1 MAYIGVQPRLGNFQA
16 CDAISTS
23 ATTTF
28 NLLVGGTAIFPQS
41 AQHCL
46 VSLNGV
52 LQAPISSYT
61 ISGSTIIFAAALTTD
76 DSIDF
81 ITILG
86 DTLDLGVPSDDTVG
100 AAQIKADLISGT
112 TALAAEPADT
122 DEFLVSDAGV
132 LKRIDYSLIKGGGI
146 TVAGTFRLSTSITG
160 DQSPISSNLEEVDT
174 DGYARIGSAM
184 TESSGIFTFPSTG
197 IYLIQVQA
205 SFQTESGQS
214 SNYHTVQLQTTTN
227 NSSYSPAAVGWAGG
241 VDPTEYSGTFAQHIF
256 DVTDVSTHKARFTID
271 TNHSSSYI
279 LGNTNETYTGFTF
292 IRLGDT

>member
-1 MAYIGVQPRLGNFQA
+1 MAYIGAQPRLGNFQA
-16 CDAISTS
+16 CDAITTS

-28 NLLVGGTAIFPQS
+28 NLLVGGTAIFPQT

-122 DEFLVSDAGV
+122 DEFLVSDAVV

-146 TVAGTFRLSTSITG
+146 TEADNWRLTTDFTG
-160 DQSPISSNLEEVDT
+160 DANPIASNLEQVDS
-174 DGYARIGSAM
+174 DGYGGIGSAM
-184 TESSGIFTFPSTG
+184 TVSSGIFTFPSTG
-197 IYLIQVQA
+197 IWLI
-205 SFQTESGQS
+205 SFHALFLSGGSGEEYNFTELLTTADNSDFNSGINSVSHTGGSDQYS
-214 SNYHTVQLQTTTN
+214 STFSQFMLDVSNTTN
-227 NSSYSPAAVGWAGG
+227 VKVKFKVYVQNSS
-241 VDPTEYSGTFAQHIF
+241 
-256 DVTDVSTHKARFTID
+256 VTT
-271 TNHSSSYI
+271 
-279 LGNTNETYTGFTF
+279 LGNTGVTQTGFTF
-292 IRLGDT
+292 LRLGDT